1 MTGIPWKLKRSI
13 SFLKHVCAQVFCSA
27 YLFALKTDAI
37 CSNEMSVGCKRSA
50 RHYIPEDNCE
60 EPDSTTA
67 CWFTCMLNGSSP
79 LHCGFPGMEIICYH
93 GNSLQKH
100 LLSFS
105 SKAMPVYRGSYRLG
119 CSATESARL
128 YILCSLFRWQHKPQ
142 AHSIGLFRP
151 ARLRVL
157 GSFSSYTLSVEGGIG
172 YMRLGIPKRIRLCVD
187 SRHTPHEN
195 GWWVHKKVIFSIH
208 FGNNLFSFRC

>member
-1 MTGIPWKLKRSI
+1 MFIYVYFKWKFPVALWLSRNGNHSLPWKYKP
-13 SFLKHVCAQVFCSA
+13 
-27 YLFALKTDAI
+27 T
-37 CSNEMSVGCKRSA
+37 
-50 RHYIPEDNCE
+50 
-60 EPDSTTA
+60 
-67 CWFTCMLNGSSP
+67 
-79 LHCGFPGMEIICYH
+79 
-93 GNSLQKH
+93 KH

-105 SKAMPVYRGSYRLG
+105 DKVISVVRDSYRLG

-187 SRHTPHEN
+187 SHHIPHEN
-195 GWWVHKKVIFSIH
+195 GWWVYKKVISSIH
-208 FGNNLFSFRC
+208 LRNNLFSFRC